1 VDVVVTGIG
10 LLGSL
15 GSLTESWQ
23 GLLAQQSGISIQQP
37 FPELPPYPLGLI
49 GETPATLSQLTQ
61 QVVCTALEDAHL
73 ELPLPDCGVVIG
85 SSRGCQASWEQ
96 FAKQIYEDRN
106 FNCLHGEQ
114 WLETL
119 PHCGAIAAARQI
131 GTTAIALAPMAACAT
146 GIWAIAQ
153 GFELIQ
159 QGRCQRV
166 IVGAVEAPITP
177 LTLAGF
183 DQMGALATTGCYPFD
198 KHREGLVLGEGAA
211 VMVLESRESA
221 LSRDATIY
229 GQILGFGL
237 TCDAD
242 GMTFPSPNNRS
253 ANLAVKQCLQ
263 RSQLSPA
270 DIDYIHAH
278 GTSTKLNDAREAAL
292 IQYLFP
298 NNVAVSSTK
307 GATGHTLGASGA
319 MGTAFCL
326 MALKHQQI
334 PICVGCKESEFALN
348 IVTEPRQEKIR
359 RVLCFSFGFGGQNA
373 VIALGKFDRTD
384 TD

>member
-1 VDVVVTGIG
+1 
-10 LLGSL
+10 
-15 GSLTESWQ
+15 
-23 GLLAQQSGISIQQP
+23 
-37 FPELPPYPLGLI
+37 
-49 GETPATLSQLTQ
+49 
-61 QVVCTALEDAHL
+61 
-73 ELPLPDCGVVIG
+73 
-85 SSRGCQASWEQ
+85 
-96 FAKQIYEDRN
+96 
-106 FNCLHGEQ
+106 
-114 WLETL
+114 
-119 PHCGAIAAARQI
+119 
-131 GTTAIALAPMAACAT
+131 
-146 GIWAIAQ
+146 
-153 GFELIQ
+153 
-159 QGRCQRV
+159 
-166 IVGAVEAPITP
+166 
-177 LTLAGF
+177 
-183 DQMGALATTGCYPFD
+183 
-198 KHREGLVLGEGAA
+198 
-211 VMVLESRESA
+211 
-221 LSRDATIY
+221 
-229 GQILGFGL
+229 
-237 TCDAD
+237 
-242 GMTFPSPNNRS
+242 MTFPSPNNRS